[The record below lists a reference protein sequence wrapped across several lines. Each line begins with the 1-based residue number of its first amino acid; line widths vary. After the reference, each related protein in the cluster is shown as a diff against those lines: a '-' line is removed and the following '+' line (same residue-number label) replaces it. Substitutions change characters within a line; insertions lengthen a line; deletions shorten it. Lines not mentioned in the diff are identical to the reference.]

1 MMTQRQGAFSAIRV
15 VRGQHAFVTGATG
28 FVGGHV
34 ARALSGEG
42 WHVKALVRHGG
53 NAHRLEMRELAVE
66 IVPSDLARR
75 ADIANAVAGC
85 DAIVH
90 VAGLV
95 KARTLDDYRQAN
107 VRSTEFLL
115 RAARQ
120 SAPEAVFVLV
130 SSQAAAGP
138 AREGNPVREGDVARP
153 MSSYGVS
160 KREAEE
166 AVEREWTGP
175 WIVLRPAVVYGPGDR
190 GLLPLFRAAARG
202 WVPVPA
208 GRSRIQVIHAEQ
220 AALAIA
226 RAAGRSDLA
235 GRTGFLCD
243 PEPVTI
249 RDFAGTIARLPPRP
263 ARLVTIPDGFV
274 RAAALAASVSEIVT
288 RQPRPFNADK
298 AREILAGDWLCD
310 SAPLRQDLRLPA
322 PTALDVGLQATWAW
336 YAREGWLRS

>member
-1 MMTQRQGAFSAIRV
+1 
-15 VRGQHAFVTGATG
+15 
-28 FVGGHV
+28 
-34 ARALSGEG
+34 
-42 WHVKALVRHGG
+42 
-53 NAHRLEMRELAVE
+53 MREPAVE

-95 KARTLDDYRQAN
+95 QARTLDDYRQAN

-175 WIVLRPAVVYGPGDR
+175 WIVLRPAVVYGDR
-190 GLLPLFRAAARG
+190 KSTRLN
-202 WVPVPA
+202 
-208 GRSRIQVIHAEQ
+208 SSHSQI
-220 AALAIA
+220 
-226 RAAGRSDLA
+226 SDAVFCL
-235 GRTGFLCD
+235 
-243 PEPVTI
+243 
-249 RDFAGTIARLPPRP
+249 
-263 ARLVTIPDGFV
+263 
-274 RAAALAASVSEIVT
+274 
-288 RQPRPFNADK
+288 
-298 AREILAGDWLCD
+298 
-310 SAPLRQDLRLPA
+310 
-322 PTALDVGLQATWAW
+322 
-336 YAREGWLRS
+336 

>member
-1 MMTQRQGAFSAIRV
+1 MSRT
-15 VRGQHAFVTGATG
+15 ATPP
-28 FVGGHV
+28 
-34 ARALSGEG
+34 APTAASSPTRAWPEAPSTFRAAVYRLNSPTAQLSD
-42 WHVKALVRHGG
+42 GG

-160 KREAEE
+160 KREAED

-175 WIVLRPAVVYGPGDR
+175 WSVLR
-190 GLLPLFRAAARG
+190 
-202 WVPVPA
+202 
-208 GRSRIQVIHAEQ
+208 
-220 AALAIA
+220 
-226 RAAGRSDLA
+226 
-235 GRTGFLCD
+235 
-243 PEPVTI
+243 
-249 RDFAGTIARLPPRP
+249 
-263 ARLVTIPDGFV
+263 
-274 RAAALAASVSEIVT
+274 SE
-288 RQPRPFNADK
+288 
-298 AREILAGDWLCD
+298 E
-310 SAPLRQDLRLPA
+310 
-322 PTALDVGLQATWAW
+322 
-336 YAREGWLRS
+336 

>member
-1 MMTQRQGAFSAIRV
+1 MMTRRQGAFSAIRV

-34 ARALSGEG
+34 ARALSSEG

-53 NAHRLEMRELAVE
+53 NAHRLEMREPAVE

-243 PEPVTI
+243 PDPVTI

-263 ARLVTIPDGFV
+263 ARLVTIPDGDRKSTRLNSSHSQISYAVFCLKKKNTPEQR
-274 RAAALAASVSEIVT
+274 RATL
-288 RQPRPFNADK
+288 PRAGGGS
-298 AREILAGDWLCD
+298 ARH
-310 SAPLRQDLRLPA
+310 AP
-322 PTALDVGLQATWAW
+322 VGRGQVETPRVA
-336 YAREGWLRS
+336 

>member
-34 ARALSGEG
+34 ARALSSEG

-53 NAHRLEMRELAVE
+53 NAHRLEMRVPAVE

-130 SSQAAAGP
+130 SRQAAARP
-138 AREGNPVREGDVARP
+138 AREGNPGREGDVRRP

-160 KREAEE
+160 QREAEE
-166 AVEREWTGP
+166 AGRGGGTRAWDGRGP
-175 WIVLRPAVVYGPGDR
+175 PAV
-190 GLLPLFRAAARG
+190 
-202 WVPVPA
+202 
-208 GRSRIQVIHAEQ
+208 S
-220 AALAIA
+220 
-226 RAAGRSDLA
+226 
-235 GRTGFLCD
+235 
-243 PEPVTI
+243 
-249 RDFAGTIARLPPRP
+249 
-263 ARLVTIPDGFV
+263 
-274 RAAALAASVSEIVT
+274 
-288 RQPRPFNADK
+288 
-298 AREILAGDWLCD
+298 
-310 SAPLRQDLRLPA
+310 
-322 PTALDVGLQATWAW
+322 
-336 YAREGWLRS
+336 